1 MRGKNIKD
9 LLDKFLDDDLSGEE
23 LDFIYQSVNLG
34 MHEDEIKAWFYR
46 HWDESESKT
55 KKIRSSELFKSI
67 EKQINKNENLSGNF
81 STQKNHGSKRKHI
94 LLSLLKY
101 SAIFIIGFSI
111 AIWLV
116 YRFNDTVAIP
126 EKPTYNEVTTP
137 LGSKTRLMLT
147 DGTQVWLNAGS
158 KLKYPDKFGNEK
170 REIFLEGEAFFDV
183 MRDKERPFFVKT
195 NEIDI
200 KVLGT
205 QFNVKSYPE
214 ENTIET
220 TLVTG
225 SIEIETKKFGS
236 NQKQQLTLKPNQK
249 ATFSKSSRKLSLLKD
264 KLPEKVRP
272 GRVDEIKISGEIDT
286 ETITSWKDNKLVFS
300 KERFEDILVKM
311 ERWYDVEI
319 LLKDENLGDYRYTG
333 AFEKETLEQALNAL
347 KLATPFE
354 YSIDKNYIVIHNK
367 D

>member
-9 LLDKFLDDDLSGEE
+9 LLDKFLSNNLSGEE
-23 LDFIYQSVNLG
+23 LDFIYHSVNHN

-46 HWDESESKT
+46 YWDESENNS
-55 KKIRSSELFKSI
+55 KKIRSSDLFKKI
-67 EKQINKNENLSGNF
+67 KKQITRNGDFNNTSSLYDE
-81 STQKNHGSKRKHI
+81 TGSKKTRI
-94 LLSLLKY
+94 FLSMLKY
-101 SAIFIIGFSI
+101 AAIFIFGFAI
-111 AIWLV
+111 ASFFI
-116 YRFNDTVAIP
+116 YRLNFTPIP
-126 EKPTYNEVTTP
+126 EKTSYNELTTP
-137 LGSKTRLMLT
+137 LGSKTKLMLT

-158 KLKYPDKFGNEK
+158 TLKYPDKFGNEK

-183 MRDKERPFFVKT
+183 ERDEERPFYVKT

-225 SIEIETKKFGS
+225 SIEIEAKKFGS

-249 ATFSKSSRKLSLLKD
+249 ATFSKSSHKLSLLRE
-264 KLPEKVRP
+264 KLPEKIKP
-272 GRVDEIKISGEIDT
+272 ARVDEIKITGEINTDI
-286 ETITSWKDNKLVFS
+286 ITSWKDNKLVFS
-300 KERFEDILVKM
+300 KERFEDILIKM
-311 ERWYDVEI
+311 ERWYNVEI
-319 LLKDENLGDYRYTG
+319 LLEDDDLKDYRYTG

-354 YSIDKNYIVIHNK
+354 YTIEKNYIIIHNRN
-367 D
+367 